1 MKDDVHI
8 ISGFDHDSGNNNT
21 PFVVDFATAKVLNRS
36 GSTCDA
42 YECIIQ
48 RRRVF
53 VKRLKARYRDNP
65 LYRAAFS
72 KEYDLGVSLSHP
84 SLPRYVGFGD
94 DYMAMDF
101 IEGDTLADL
110 MKRGDKRLDD
120 KRFVC
125 RLLKELIDVV
135 EYLHLRNIVHC
146 DIKADNIMV
155 SPYHDRPITLID
167 LDKAYTSWL
176 NDTSGN
182 PEKYG
187 CDECADG
194 EIDFR
199 GIGLIAERLGH
210 RRVAATARR
219 KEVDAATIREAL
231 QQRGLLSRWWVWLM
245 AGCIAVVIVAALFD
259 GNQRPPVGEQPEL
272 APTSVAPA
280 ATVIPVDTVAAPVA
294 TISHEK
300 PEPAPMEPQAP
311 RPEELP
317 SVDEIVRRHY
327 SDLSRRHEF
336 LRVLAADTASS
347 ALKLQTVATS
357 YVAEQEEAQAN
368 IISDIMDRYKL
379 NNPLEATSILST
391 SKEWGRFMEQDAEI
405 NRLYFREIERR
416 GDVNRQSRRPSDRPV
431 SQPDTT
437 QDAGLHVQHR

>member
-1 MKDDVHI
+1 MKDDSHI
-8 ISGFDHDSGNNNT
+8 ISGFDHDSGSNNT
-21 PFVVDFATAKVLNRS
+21 PFVVDFATARLLNRS

-42 YECIIQ
+42 YECVIQ

-53 VKRLKARYRDNP
+53 VKRLKAEYRDNP

-94 DYMAMDF
+94 GYMAMDF

-155 SPYHDRPITLID
+155 SPYHDRVITLID

-187 CDECADG
+187 CDGCADG
-194 EIDFR
+194 AIDFK
-199 GIGLIAERLGH
+199 GIGIIAAKLGFKKLAKACDNSDVSANSLRRLLSNRTKILWWIVAGIIVVGFAVAIAFLPGNAPVSDIEPPLSNTTVVVVDTMTRQPQQQVSRKPAIDNVWISELIAEKASEIQGY
-210 RRVAATARR
+210 RR
-219 KEVDAATIREAL
+219 KLLNILDDDSIPPSDKLDAIMDYTSSAGLAQNQIIFSAVSHYSNISEIEVQNAVRVNPA
-231 QQRGLLSRWWVWLM
+231 WVRL
-245 AGCIAVVIVAALFD
+245 
-259 GNQRPPVGEQPEL
+259 NE
-272 APTSVAPA
+272 
-280 ATVIPVDTVAAPVA
+280 
-294 TISHEK
+294 
-300 PEPAPMEPQAP
+300 
-311 RPEELP
+311 EEL
-317 SVDEIVRRHY
+317 EMLNRINGW
-327 SDLSRRHEF
+327 
-336 LRVLAADTASS
+336 
-347 ALKLQTVATS
+347 
-357 YVAEQEEAQAN
+357 QA
-368 IISDIMDRYKL
+368 K
-379 NNPLEATSILST
+379 
-391 SKEWGRFMEQDAEI
+391 
-405 NRLYFREIERR
+405 
-416 GDVNRQSRRPSDRPV
+416 VSRRPSDRPV

>member
-1 MKDDVHI
+1 MKDDSHI
-8 ISGFDHDSGNNNT
+8 ISGFDHDSGSNNT
-21 PFVVDFATAKVLNRS
+21 PFVVDFATARLLNRS

-42 YECIIQ
+42 YECVIQ

-53 VKRLKARYRDNP
+53 VKRLKAEYRDNP

-94 DYMAMDF
+94 GYMAMDF

-155 SPYHDRPITLID
+155 SPYHDRVITLID

-187 CDECADG
+187 CDGCADG
-194 EIDFR
+194 AIDFK
-199 GIGLIAERLGH
+199 GIGIIAAKLGFKKLAKACDNSDVSANSLRRLLSNRTKILWWIVAGIIVVGFAVAIAFLPGNAPVSDIEPSLSNTEDIVSDTTVVVVDTMTRQPQQQVSRKPAIDNVWISELIAEKASEIQGY
-210 RRVAATARR
+210 RR
-219 KEVDAATIREAL
+219 KLLNILDDDSIPPSDKLDAIMDYTSSAGLAQNQIIFSAVSHYSNISEIEVQNAVRVNPA
-231 QQRGLLSRWWVWLM
+231 WVRL
-245 AGCIAVVIVAALFD
+245 
-259 GNQRPPVGEQPEL
+259 NE
-272 APTSVAPA
+272 
-280 ATVIPVDTVAAPVA
+280 
-294 TISHEK
+294 
-300 PEPAPMEPQAP
+300 
-311 RPEELP
+311 EEL
-317 SVDEIVRRHY
+317 EMLNRINGW
-327 SDLSRRHEF
+327 
-336 LRVLAADTASS
+336 
-347 ALKLQTVATS
+347 
-357 YVAEQEEAQAN
+357 QA
-368 IISDIMDRYKL
+368 K
-379 NNPLEATSILST
+379 
-391 SKEWGRFMEQDAEI
+391 
-405 NRLYFREIERR
+405 
-416 GDVNRQSRRPSDRPV
+416 VSRRPSDRPV